1 MGVSLVEVAG
11 QVMAQTSRSAMATEL
26 LHHPTVPRSLLMEL
40 QNLPT
45 ELQNLPTELLHPPM
59 TPQQPQTATT
69 LQSQTATTRRQVDT
83 TQAGESVLWSLQ
95 LKQGISTPTSTLM
108 SKTCTDL
115 PSPRTTS
122 LFQQRPRL
130 PRASLFSTRPRT
142 RSSSPLWFQ
151 SIPGAPYWHIVMC
164 GNHGLR

>member
-1 MGVSLVEVAG
+1 
-11 QVMAQTSRSAMATEL
+11 MAQTSRSAMATEL
-26 LHHPTVPRSLLMEL
+26 LHHPTVPRSLLTELQSLLMEL
-40 QNLPT
+40 QNL
-45 ELQNLPTELLHPPM
+45 LTELLHPPM

-69 LQSQTATTRRQVDT
+69 PQPQTATTLLSQTATTRRQVDT

-115 PSPRTTS
+115 TSPRTTS

-142 RSSSPLWFQ
+142 RSSSPFWFQ

>member
-40 QNLPT
+40 QNPPT
-45 ELQNLPTELLHPPM
+45 
-59 TPQQPQTATT
+59 TPQQPQTATTPQPQTATT

-130 PRASLFSTRPRT
+130 PRASLLSTKP
-142 RSSSPLWFQ
+142 RSSSPFWFQ
-151 SIPGAPYWHIVMC
+151 SIPGA
-164 GNHGLR
+164 